1 MLARSG
7 PDWQFKYFNR
17 WYLIPGSNYL
27 QKVYVLYFTTFRI
40 CSQEVWLKK
49 LWVKNTTLHNIF
61 EKTINNFEAR
71 KNVCVRKQTLLQ
83 TILAVKNDESG
94 ISCHNVN
101 QRTFFTQIVFF
112 QGSLSSQTLNIVDY
126 SILSIRFY
134 YNTEFSKNDLF
145 RYFHKISSHLCMKT
159 VMEKFDDSIN
169 SVKYLIYFLSIKLA
183 TTSRLF
189 DPKYKVMSELLDQHS
204 FSPPQRRST

>member
-27 QKVYVLYFTTFRI
+27 QKVFVLYFTTFRI

-71 KNVCVRKQTLLQ
+71 KNVCVRKQTLLL

-112 QGSLSSQTLNIVDY
+112 RGRCPYSSYTIQ
-126 SILSIRFY
+126 Y
-134 YNTEFSKNDLF
+134 YLLTT
-145 RYFHKISSHLCMKT
+145 MKT
-159 VMEKFDDSIN
+159 ICQ
-169 SVKYLIYFLSIKLA
+169 YFIS
-183 TTSRLF
+183 
-189 DPKYKVMSELLDQHS
+189 YQS
-204 FSPPQRRST
+204 FSDLLI